1 MFLARQKDAAEAD
14 SNRKEEAKAQADK
27 KLKEKQKKKP
37 LIQELNWVI
46 KINTDNTLP
55 NQIWFLNS

>member
-46 KINTDNTLP
+46 KIKT
-55 NQIWFLNS
+55 